1 MSERRFIV
9 LFKDGATQPITA
21 DSGDQ
26 DDEADGYVFF
36 VDSAGGSSGDSL
48 KTPFRRGAKTVT
60 AIEAGLGRRC
70 CRALATFW
78 RKTEG
83 TNPSFP

>member
-26 DDEADGYVFF
+26 DDEANGYVFF
-36 VDSAGGSSGDSL
+36 VDSAGGSSGDSLKL

-70 CRALATFW
+70 CRTL
-78 RKTEG
+78 
-83 TNPSFP
+83 P